1 MPTMPNEKLSAAPS
15 SPGVYLMKDAAGN
28 VMYVGKA
35 RNLKKRLASYF
46 KNPDLLDMKTSALVK
61 KISSFETIVTG
72 TEQDALILES
82 NLIKRYRPRYNVIL
96 KDDKRYPSLRLDV
109 QNPYPCLALVRKPEK
124 DGAMYFGPFS
134 SSPAVGQT
142 LKIINKTFKLR
153 KCRNRIFQSRSRP
166 CLNYQMG
173 ICLGPCCLPVE
184 QAAYREIV
192 NEVILFLKGRT
203 PDLIQKIKQDML
215 TAADRQDFERAASLR
230 DKMFALEKMLEKQ
243 VSVTTDFKDRDIIG
257 IASSSELTLITLLF
271 VRNGYLLGTRDFH
284 FSETL
289 STDAETVAAFIR
301 QYYEKES
308 HFVPKEILSPL
319 SVEDAPV
326 MEDWLKSVKGEKVSI
341 LSPRRGE
348 KARLIETAKQN
359 AENRLK
365 ELISSNAA
373 RTDFLA
379 RLQAKLKMNRI
390 PERIECFDNSNIMGT
405 NPVAAMAVFIHGKAH
420 KPAYRKY
427 KIRTVAEQDDYAY
440 MAEALKRRFGKSGNS
455 PAPETPPRP
464 PQGAPAKNRPADSPF
479 EGGKGDVLKGSR
491 EHVLPDILMVD
502 GGKGQLNIAVSV
514 IRELNLEGKF
524 EIIGIAKKD
533 EKRGETEDKIFE
545 YGRVNPIA
553 FGKGEKDLLFFLQ
566 QIRDEAHKHAV
577 SFHRDRRSETSL
589 RSVLDDIPGIGK
601 KRKQMLLKHFGSISN
616 IRAASIEELSA
627 LPGMNRK
634 AAEAVKLR
642 IEN

>member
-15 SPGVYLMKDAAGN
+15 SPGVYLMKDQAGN

-230 DKMFALEKMLEKQ
+230 DKMFALEKILEKQ

-440 MAEALKRRFGKSGNS
+440 MAEALKRRFGKSGFGVRGEGFGDAS
-455 PAPETPPRP
+455 DLEPLTP
-464 PQGAPAKNRPADSPF
+464 N
-479 EGGKGDVLKGSR
+479 L
-491 EHVLPDILMVD
+491 LPDILMVD

-545 YGRVNPIA
+545 YGRVNPIT

>member
-1 MPTMPNEKLSAAPS
+1 MLNEKLSAAPS
-15 SPGVYLMKDAAGN
+15 NPGVYLMKDAAGN
-28 VMYVGKA
+28 IIYVGKA

-46 KNPDLLDMKTSALVK
+46 KNPEQLDMKTSALVR
-61 KISSFETIVTG
+61 KISDFETIVTG

-142 LKIINKTFKLR
+142 LNIINKTFKLR
-153 KCRNRIFQSRSRP
+153 KCRNRVFQTRSRP

-203 PDLIQKIKQDML
+203 PDLIHKIKQDML

-230 DKMFALEKMLEKQ
+230 DKMFALEKILEKQ
-243 VSVTTDFKDRDIIG
+243 VSVTTDFQDRDIIG
-257 IASSSELTLITLLF
+257 FASSPEMSLITVLF

-289 STDAETVAAFIR
+289 STDAEMLAAFIR

-308 HFVPKEILSPL
+308 HFVPKEILAPL
-319 SVEDAPV
+319 LLEDAPV
-326 MEDWLKSVKGEKVSI
+326 LEDWLKSVKGEKVSI
-341 LSPRRGE
+341 LNPRRGE
-348 KARLIETAKQN
+348 KARLIEMAAQN

-365 ELISSNAA
+365 ALINSNAA
-373 RTDFLA
+373 KADFLG
-379 RLQAKLKMNRI
+379 RLQRKLKMNRL

-440 MAEALKRRFGKSGNS
+440 MAEALKRRFGKRGFGV
-455 PAPETPPRP
+455 R
-464 PQGAPAKNRPADSPF
+464 
-479 EGGKGDVLKGSR
+479 GSR
-491 EHVLPDILMVD
+491 CGDASDPEPLTPNLPDLLMVD

-533 EKRGETEDKIFE
+533 EKRGETEDKIFKP
-545 YGRVNPIA
+545 GQVNPVT

-589 RSVLDDIPGIGK
+589 RSVLDEIPGIGK
-601 KRKQMLLKHFGSISN
+601 KRKQMLLKHFGTVAN

-634 AAEAVKLR
+634 AAEAIKRLEVRGVRL
-642 IEN
+642 